1 MVNPA
6 MISALIQLGPAAYQ
20 MIQGIKQ
27 TREGKEMQKNLGAR
41 VNYEIPEAAK
51 QALGVMQS
59 LASSREM
66 PGQSNLENKLDLS
79 QAGALGNIAQSGA
92 ISSQDMMAA
101 LTNLGGQRMMQEQ
114 DIAQSAAQDYQQ
126 RQQALSGAYG
136 NFAGYQEAKQADRQ
150 QDWYERSQAAA
161 AMRGAGMENTLGA
174 IQGIAGAAGSAIG
187 AGALDGLFNKE
198 RPSLSEGVEKIES
211 IGATQIPT
219 GGSTPTGLMTNK
231 TITGRNVFFGQNN
244 MPGVSAPQLP
254 VNQTGLM
261 PRSGQ
266 VNMPSGIGQ
275 SAGPITGQTPI
286 YSGTQVPASTN
297 PYQQGAWGQ
306 TPQSALDF
314 MKFLGT
320 SGASNAAKPASGQ
333 QMMSKLLDMGLQPGV
348 YTSPA
353 AINAQNTAASGQIPQ
368 SVASMLNLLMLNNR

>member
-6 MISALIQLGPAAYQ
+6 LISALIQLGPAAYQ
-20 MIQGIKQ
+20 MVQGIKQ

-92 ISSQDMMAA
+92 MSSQDMMAA

-126 RQQALSGAYG
+126 RQKDLSGAYG
-136 NFAGYQEAKQADRQ
+136 DFAVYQESKQADRQ

-174 IQGIAGAAGSAIG
+174 LQGLSSAAMS
-187 AGALDGLFNKE
+187 GLAMGMDAK
-198 RPSLSEGVEKIES
+198 K
-211 IGATQIPT
+211 
-219 GGSTPTGLMTNK
+219 
-231 TITGRNVFFGQNN
+231 
-244 MPGVSAPQLP
+244 GVSDAATS
-254 VNQTGLM
+254 VSSTF
-261 PRSGQ
+261 
-266 VNMPSGIGQ
+266 
-275 SAGPITGQTPI
+275 T
-286 YSGTQVPASTN
+286 PASDLPTKVDF
-297 PYQQGAWGQ
+297 
-306 TPQSALDF
+306 TPMSGKNLINSMMQEKSSTAVVDPLSALR
-314 MKFLGT
+314 
-320 SGASNAAKPASGQ
+320 ASQ
-333 QMMSKLLDMGLQPGV
+333 GV
-348 YTSPA
+348 YTPAFGNKLGKNPSLWDEYQKKVAASPA
-353 AINAQNTAASGQIPQ
+353 QTMNSFNAGFF
-368 SVASMLNLLMLNNR
+368 NRDLFNPIY

>member
-1 MVNPA
+1 MNPA
-6 MISALIQLGPAAYQ
+6 LISALIQLGPAAYQ

-66 PGQSNLENKLDLS
+66 SGQSNLENKLDLS

-92 ISSQDMMAA
+92 MSSQDMMAA

-126 RQQALSGAYG
+126 RQQALSSAYG

-150 QDWYERSQAAA
+150 KDWYERARAAA
-161 AMRGAGMENTLGA
+161 AMRGAGMQNTMGA
-174 IQGIAGAAGSAIG
+174 IQGLSSAVG
-187 AGALDGLFNKE
+187 GVFASGALDDLFKKDKNLVKDIKFTE
-198 RPSLSEGVEKIES
+198 DVEKLSGEIENPVGYVPPGMS
-211 IGATQIPT
+211 GDQMLGVTGMNNT
-219 GGSTPTGLMTNK
+219 GGFNYQTP
-231 TITGRNVFFGQNN
+231 FSQ
-244 MPGVSAPQLP
+244 APQLTS
-254 VNQTGLM
+254 NYG
-261 PRSGQ
+261 S
-266 VNMPSGIGQ
+266 
-275 SAGPITGQTPI
+275 ITGQLPGNQI
-286 YSGTQVPASTN
+286 PVSTS
-297 PYQQGAWGQ
+297 PYTQGAWGQ

-320 SGASNAAKPASGQ
+320 SG
-333 QMMSKLLDMGLQPGV
+333 
-348 YTSPA
+348 
-353 AINAQNTAASGQIPQ
+353 INF
-368 SVASMLNLLMLNNR
+368 

>member
-79 QAGALGNIAQSGA
+79 QAGALGNIAQSGSM
-92 ISSQDMMAA
+92 SSQDMMAA

-126 RQQALSGAYG
+126 RQQALSSAYG

-150 QDWYERSQAAA
+150 KDWYERAEAAA
-161 AMRGAGMENTLGA
+161 AMRGAGMENTMGA
-174 IQGIAGAAGSAIG
+174 IQGIAGALTSLIPKPSIPPDLPPDVGG
-187 AGALDGLFNKE
+187 E
-198 RPSLSEGVEKIES
+198 RVTQNIEKIES
-211 IGATQIPT
+211 KAAPLLPGIPNPPGLKPVT
-219 GGSTPTGLMTNK
+219 GLNGKVYNFGPAAGTPTAANINQMLAFQQNPSYAQNSVINQNPSSGAISPLQNMPYLPQQRLMPNGPLVGTAM
-231 TITGRNVFFGQNN
+231 NN
-244 MPGVSAPQLP
+244 M
-254 VNQTGLM
+254 
-261 PRSGQ
+261 
-266 VNMPSGIGQ
+266 
-275 SAGPITGQTPI
+275 
-286 YSGTQVPASTN
+286 
-297 PYQQGAWGQ
+297 
-306 TPQSALDF
+306 F
-314 MKFLGT
+314 
-320 SGASNAAKPASGQ
+320 
-333 QMMSKLLDMGLQPGV
+333 
-348 YTSPA
+348 
-353 AINAQNTAASGQIPQ
+353 
-368 SVASMLNLLMLNNR
+368 NLLNMRY